1 MDLKSVKIIAVDFDG
16 TLCENKWPEIGSAN
30 EELIEYLRDRQKN
43 GDKLILWTCRVDD
56 MLRKA
61 IEWCK
66 ENELTFDAVN
76 ENLPEIIENFG
87 SDTRKIFANEYIDDR
102 NIWPLENG
110 VADVLYLCDGKRCGD
125 TCSGTE
131 CKHTSD
137 ITYAKNFVKS
147 DNGSYWEK
155 EAGSATKDS
164 DSHEKSNMELW
175 AEREVEIACKHE
187 APDRKPGEWD
197 YGCACYESA
206 LKAFQSLCEDG
217 HSGFSISMTKFILNR
232 LIEGKP
238 LTSIEDTED
247 AWSDISDRSG
257 LRGEIANYQSRRM
270 SSLFKYVYAD
280 GSVKYRDVNRFCGV
294 NLDNPD
300 VFYHSGLIDR
310 VMEEKFPI
318 TMPYFPE
325 SKPFRVYCEEFLT
338 DRKNGDFDTVGI
350 LYVIKPDGER
360 VEINRYFKEGEK
372 DFIEIASCE
381 YEMCRKM
388 YHELL
393 ENLKKE
399 QKKDYHGCFGAA
411 DNSCKDCMEEEQHE
425 SE

>member
-1 MDLKSVKIIAVDFDG
+1 MID
-16 TLCENKWPEIGSAN
+16 
-30 EELIEYLRDRQKN
+30 YLRDRQKN

-56 MLRKA
+56 MLQKA

-66 ENELTFDAVN
+66 EKELIFDAVN

-110 VADVLYLCDGKRCGD
+110 VADVLYLCDGKSCGD
-125 TCSGTE
+125 TCPGVE

-137 ITYAKNFVKS
+137 IAHARNFIKG
-147 DNGSYWEK
+147 DYDSYWEK
-155 EAGSATKDS
+155 ESEIKEP
-164 DSHEKSNMELW
+164 DSHEKSSMELW

-206 LKAFQSLCEDG
+206 LKAF
-217 HSGFSISMTKFILNR
+217 
-232 LIEGKP
+232 
-238 LTSIEDTED
+238 
-247 AWSDISDRSG
+247 RS
-257 LRGEIANYQSRRM
+257 LRGEIANYQCRRM

-300 VFYHSGLIDR
+300 VSYHSGLIDR

-381 YEMCRKM
+381 YEMRRKM

-399 QKKDYHGCFGAA
+399 QKKDCHGCFGAA

>member
-16 TLCENKWPEIGSAN
+16 TLCGNKWPEIGEAN
-30 EELIEYLRDRQKN
+30 EELIDYLRDRQKN
-43 GDKLILWTCRVDD
+43 GDKLILWTCRVGD
-56 MLRKA
+56 MLQKA
-61 IEWCK
+61 VEWCK
-66 ENELTFDAVN
+66 EKELVFDAIN
-76 ENLPEIIENFG
+76 ENLPEIIKNFG

-102 NIWPLENG
+102 NIWPLKEG
-110 VADVLYLCDGKRCGD
+110 VADVLYLCDGKSCGD
-125 TCSGTE
+125 TCPGP
-131 CKHTSD
+131 
-137 ITYAKNFVKS
+137 KNL
-147 DNGSYWEK
+147 
-155 EAGSATKDS
+155 
-164 DSHEKSNMELW
+164 DSHEKSSMELW

-206 LKAFQSLCEDG
+206 LKAFRSLCEDG

-238 LTSIEDTED
+238 LTFIEDTED

-257 LRGEIANYQSRRM
+257 LRGEIANYQCRRM
-270 SSLFKYVYAD
+270 SSLFKYVYDD
-280 GSVKYRDVNRFCGV
+280 GSIKYRDVNRFCGV
-294 NLDNPD
+294 NVDNPD
-300 VFYHSGLIDR
+300 VSYHSRLIDR

-381 YEMCRKM
+381 YEMRRKM

-399 QKKDYHGCFGAA
+399 HKKDCHGCFGAA
-411 DNSCKDCMEEEQHE
+411 DDGCKRCMEKNQHE